1 MRHSHSWL
9 CAFSS
14 SPQPAAPAGSR
25 APAAP
30 QSSAERPPLHSNPIL
45 LYGLISV
52 AMLIWA
58 FNYPIAKFA
67 YKEIDGLTLGVLRV
81 LVAAVGML
89 PIHLVYRSRHP
100 LPVPLTRHDY
110 WVLAWLG
117 CFLSFNQGLFIFG
130 LSHTTVAHSALII
143 AIGPVNI
150 LLLAVLVGLE
160 RFTANKVIGVL
171 LAFSGVALLAVGRG
185 FASTSPTLR
194 GDLFTLG
201 GSLAFAAYAIV
212 GKRVTRRLDTITL
225 TAWPFYF
232 GALLFLPLAVR
243 QIRIT
248 DWSRVGVAGWGA
260 LAHIGIGA
268 SLFGYLI
275 WMWGIHHLAASRM
288 GVFTYVQ
295 PVLGSIIG
303 VVLLHE
309 EYTAQLAL
317 SGVLVLAGVAL
328 AEWRNF
334 GDEDANETLTM

>member
-1 MRHSHSWL
+1 V
-9 CAFSS
+9 
-14 SPQPAAPAGSR
+14 PQPGTASAPPAEGSPASAPGAAHPNS
-25 APAAP
+25 
-30 QSSAERPPLHSNPIL
+30 IL

-58 FNYPIAKFA
+58 FNYPVAKFA

-81 LVAAVGML
+81 LVAAAGVL
-89 PIHLVYRSRHP
+89 PIHIVYRSRHP

-117 CFLSFNQGLFIFG
+117 CFLAFNQGLFIFG

-150 LLLAVLVGLE
+150 LLLAVLVRLE
-160 RFTANKVIGVL
+160 KFTANKVIGVL
-171 LAFSGVALLAVGRG
+171 LAFGGVALLAAGHG
-185 FASTSPTLR
+185 FASRNPTIR
-194 GDLFTLG
+194 GDLLTLG

-225 TAWPFYF
+225 TAWPLYF
-232 GALLFLPLAVR
+232 GALLFLPLAVH
-243 QIRIT
+243 QIRLT
-248 DWSRVGVAGWGA
+248 DWSRVGLAGWGA
-260 LAHIGIGA
+260 LVHIGLGA

-303 VVLLHE
+303 VVFLHE

-328 AEWRNF
+328 TEWRNF